1 MASYN
6 LSDVIS
12 YHNFEIALGSF
23 LDVFYRTTD
32 TVRYEM
38 ISSPPQV
45 KNNSNTLNACILAA
59 AAHKLSNDYGLDV
72 PDWVYSPIYTMPYPV
87 YAYNTKNPE
96 YQEFLRENA
105 PSEYASRNLYY
116 SNVLERV

>member
-1 MASYN
+1 VNKYN

-12 YHNFEIALGSF
+12 YHDFGIAFGSF

-32 TVRYEM
+32 TARYEM
-38 ISSPPQV
+38 ISNPPLA
-45 KNNSNTLNACILAA
+45 KNTSDMLNVCILAA
-59 AAHKLSNDYGLDV
+59 AVHKLPNDYGLDV
-72 PDWVYSPIYTMPYPV
+72 PDWVYNSKYTMPYPV
-87 YAYNTKNPE
+87 YAQNTKKPE

-105 PSEYASRNLYY
+105 PFEYASRNLYY